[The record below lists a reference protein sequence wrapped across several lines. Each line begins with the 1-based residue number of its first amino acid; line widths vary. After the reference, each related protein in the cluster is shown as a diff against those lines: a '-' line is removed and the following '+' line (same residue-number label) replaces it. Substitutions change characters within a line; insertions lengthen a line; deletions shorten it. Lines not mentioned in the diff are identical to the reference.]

1 MRYNF
6 AATAVAA
13 QPWTWCNVRNTLPP
27 RRGLTRSTA
36 IPIGLDAPLAN
47 AMCLAYYRLGLLSRL
62 VDLVPPRRQPGRSLS
77 LVSRPPAHLDL
88 PRPFSLSL
96 PFSPYLLFPAR
107 LRREHRI
114 WWNETPTAA
123 LITNDRNLNEPDT
136 FPGEFFRCGPQAP
149 GSFTY
154 CENCPARVLR
164 ELVASIEGR
173 LLSKRLIN
181 DFIVHFRDLLYM
193 YIYRRGG

>member
-1 MRYNF
+1 MGHSLSLGLDETYRIYYLHIYIRIYMRYNF

-27 RRGLTRSTA
+27 RPYTFHGNPDRIRRTVGERNVSRILS
-36 IPIGLDAPLAN
+36 
-47 AMCLAYYRLGLLSRL
+47 SRL

-149 GSFTY
+149 RIFY
-154 CENCPARVLR
+154 VLWKLPR
-164 ELVASIEGR
+164 ASPSRACSLHRRQASIEA
-173 LLSKRLIN
+173 S
-181 DFIVHFRDLLYM
+181 H
-193 YIYRRGG
+193 